1 MIKLSEG
8 GAYLLNGVDVIEDN
22 AQSAG
27 ELQARLG
34 GNVPSK
40 EEAATNTMAYNILK
54 SHNTSD
60 NMDKL
65 KIKFDK
71 MTSHDIT
78 FVGIIQTARA
88 SGLEKFP
95 IDRKSV
101 V

>member
-40 EEAATNTMAYNILK
+40 
-54 SHNTSD
+54 
-60 NMDKL
+60 
-65 KIKFDK
+65 
-71 MTSHDIT
+71 
-78 FVGIIQTARA
+78 
-88 SGLEKFP
+88 
-95 IDRKSV
+95 
-101 V
+101 